1 MASSLAL
8 RRAGTVLLSRLRVA
22 PAAVNRHWFNTQV
35 TPRDEDDRRVDV
47 VRQPRSSVSR
57 RRDSLPTFFS
67 DPFDP
72 FFPTRN
78 LSQMLNMM
86 DQLDMMDQ
94 FFDTP
99 FASASRGVGVRRG
112 WDEREGEDALY
123 LRVDMPGLD
132 KNQVKVSLE
141 QNTLV
146 IKGEGDKESD
156 DEVYQRRF
164 SSRIDLPSDTYK
176 LDGIKAEMKN
186 GVLKVVVPKVKA
198 EERKNV
204 IEVSVE

>member
-8 RRAGTVLLSRLRVA
+8 RRAGTVILSRLRVA
-22 PAAVNRHWFNTQV
+22 PAAVNRRCFNTDTQV

-57 RRDSLPTFFS
+57 RRDSFPTFFS
-67 DPFDP
+67 DAFDP

-78 LSQMLNMM
+78 LSQMLN
-86 DQLDMMDQ
+86 MMDQ

-112 WDEREGEDALY
+112 WDVREGDDALY

-156 DEVYQRRF
+156 DEEYQRRF